1 MRTEKRRDASTS
13 QIQTPTGNVRTCL
26 RASGFGPKRGILLY
40 PGIRTEIVIYFGAPN
55 RSCESFSYYAY
66 GILLCLRTLTSTCL
80 LTHVVS
86 SPTPEINYYWFGY
99 YLPDSHHMPLTD
111 YYFTEAK
118 ITDTRSSGIP
128 ELRHTFEYINRSISM
143 YFASSNI
150 DLDSLLA
157 FESLSTT

>member
-1 MRTEKRRDASTS
+1 M
-13 QIQTPTGNVRTCL
+13 
-26 RASGFGPKRGILLY
+26 LY
-40 PGIRTEIVIYFGAPN
+40 PGIRTKIIIYFGAPN

-66 GILLCLRTLTSTCL
+66 GPSLCLRTPTSTCL

-86 SPTPEINYYWFGY
+86 SPTPEINYYRFGY

-118 ITDTRSSGIP
+118 TTDTRSSGIP
-128 ELRHTFEYINRSISM
+128 ELRHTFEYINRSTSM

-157 FESLSTT
+157 FDLSHLLKSLTRLSVN

>member
-1 MRTEKRRDASTS
+1 MFMDH
-13 QIQTPTGNVRTCL
+13 L
-26 RASGFGPKRGILLY
+26 
-40 PGIRTEIVIYFGAPN
+40 
-55 RSCESFSYYAY
+55 YAY
-66 GILLCLRTLTSTCL
+66 GILLCLRTPTSTCL

-86 SPTPEINYYWFGY
+86 SPTLEINYYRFGY
-99 YLPDSHHMPLTD
+99 YLPDLYHMPLTD

-128 ELRHTFEYINRSISM
+128 KLRHTFEYINCSTSM

-157 FESLSTT
+157 LDLSRLLKVL